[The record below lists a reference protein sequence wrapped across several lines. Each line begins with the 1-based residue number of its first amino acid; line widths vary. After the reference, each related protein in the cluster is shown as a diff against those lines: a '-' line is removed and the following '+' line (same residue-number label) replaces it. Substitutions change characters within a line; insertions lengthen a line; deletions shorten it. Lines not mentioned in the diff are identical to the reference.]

1 MSNRIETRLAELGLT
16 LPPLLPPMGTYVPY
30 TISGN
35 LLFLSGQGP
44 KEPDGD
50 WLRGQVGTDIS
61 VEEAYRR
68 ARLTGLRLLAITQS
82 ALGSL
87 DRVQRVLKLLGFV
100 NAPPGFKQHPA
111 VINGCSD
118 LFVEVFG
125 EAGRHARSA
134 IGVASLPEDITV
146 EIEAV
151 LEVA

>member
-1 MSNRIETRLAELGLT
+1 MSTIENRLAELGLT

-50 WLRGQVGTDIS
+50 WLRGQVGTEVS

-68 ARLTGLRLLAITQS
+68 ARLTGLRLLSITQS

-87 DRVQRVLKLLGFV
+87 DRVGRVLKLLGFV
-100 NAPPGFKQHPA
+100 NAPASFKQHPA

-134 IGVASLPEDITV
+134 IGVSSLPEDISV

-151 LEVA
+151 LEIA

>member
-1 MSNRIETRLAELGLT
+1 MSTIENRLAELGLT

-125 EAGRHARSA
+125 EAGRHARTT
-134 IGVASLPEDITV
+134 IGVPALPADAAV
-146 EIEAV
+146 EVEGMFEIS
-151 LEVA
+151 

>member
-1 MSNRIETRLAELGLT
+1 LSNRIESRLAELGLT

-50 WLRGQVGTDIS
+50 WLRGQVGTDVS

-100 NAPPGFKQHPA
+100 NAPPGFRQHPS

-125 EAGRHARSA
+125 DAGRHARSA
-134 IGVASLPEDITV
+134 VGVSGLPEEISV

-151 LEVA
+151 LEIA

>member
-1 MSNRIETRLAELGLT
+1 LSKIEKRLAELGLT
-16 LPPLLPPMGTYVPY
+16 LPSLLPPMGTYVPY

-44 KEPDGD
+44 KEPEGD
-50 WLRGQVGTDIS
+50 WLRGQVGTEVS

-68 ARLTGLRLLAITQS
+68 ARLTGLRLLAVTQS

-100 NAPPGFKQHPA
+100 NAPAGFKQHPA

-125 EAGRHARSA
+125 DAGRHARSA
-134 IGVASLPEDITV
+134 VGISSLPEDISV

-151 LEVA
+151 LEIA

>member
-1 MSNRIETRLAELGLT
+1 LSKIEKRLAELGLT
-16 LPPLLPPMGTYVPY
+16 LPSLLPPMGTYVPY

-44 KEPDGD
+44 KEPEGD
-50 WLRGQVGTDIS
+50 WLRGQVGTEVS

-68 ARLTGLRLLAITQS
+68 ARLTGLRLLAVTQS

-100 NAPPGFKQHPA
+100 NAPAGFKQHPA

-125 EAGRHARSA
+125 DAGRHARSA
-134 IGVASLPEDITV
+134 VGLSSLPEDISV

-151 LEVA
+151 LEIA